1 MLHMVKHKPKNTP
14 SLSFHPNFTS
24 LKTEMRPLRIL
35 RGPFVPVPVN
45 GKTGVAG
52 QLEDALQPVNH
63 AALMPI
69 SWIACRFYGDFLTR
83 ETLAN
88 PRIHVARLPHPDAP
102 ALILPRH
109 YSSKLSRP
117 LGFWGKSKSKWH
129 TKKGRGNSW
138 SSANKRGRY
147 WIVITNFFRR
157 ENSTGI
163 FVLSAFSGVG
173 GDRGVICPHS
183 VTA

>member
-52 QLEDALQPVNH
+52 QLEGALQPVNH

-69 SWIACRFYGDFLTR
+69 SWILRRFYGGFSRERNRQTLEFL
-83 ETLAN
+83 
-88 PRIHVARLPHPDAP
+88 
-102 ALILPRH
+102 
-109 YSSKLSRP
+109 
-117 LGFWGKSKSKWH
+117 
-129 TKKGRGNSW
+129 
-138 SSANKRGRY
+138 
-147 WIVITNFFRR
+147 
-157 ENSTGI
+157 
-163 FVLSAFSGVG
+163 
-173 GDRGVICPHS
+173 
-183 VTA
+183 